1 MLKPDAVR
9 LRHMW
14 EAAASALEMAAG
26 RGRSDLDG
34 NLMLRLALTHCL
46 EILGKAASGGIF
58 EPILP
63 KLPLR
68 LLPWP
73 VRFQ

>member
-34 NLMLRLALTHCL
+34 NLMLRLALTRTRP
-46 EILGKAASGGIF
+46 GRSQASQGGIF

-63 KLPLR
+63 KLPPR